1 MARVVSGPY
10 VGFSGSID
18 GITYYQVN
26 GVTYAKKKN
35 KKSTLPRTAGQRST
49 ESKMGIAVKF
59 MPPFEEIANVGY
71 QYVAKSKGWST
82 HNAMLSFILKKA
94 ITGKPGKWQVNFK
107 KLLITQGGL
116 ASAKTNAV
124 EMTTDGILFN
134 WSDDTGR
141 GMSHH
146 SDQVIMLAYF
156 PQLKEVVVKIG
167 GAARS
172 ASQDLLSLAG
182 VEKGYSAEI
191 FISFIADDHS
201 DMANSIYLGQLNW

>member
-1 MARVVSGPY
+1 MALVVSGPY
-10 VGFSGSID
+10 LGFSGTID
-18 GITYYQVN
+18 GITYYQRN
-26 GVTYAKKKN
+26 GKTYAKKKN
-35 KKSTLPRTAGQRST
+35 KKSTIPRTEGQKST
-49 ESKMGIAVKF
+49 ESKMGIVAKF
-59 MPPFEEIANVGY
+59 MPPFEEVAKVGY
-71 QYVAKSKGWST
+71 QHVAKSNGWST
-82 HNAMLSFILKKA
+82 HNAMVSHTLKKA
-94 ITGKPGKWQVNFK
+94 MKGKPGKWQVNLK
-107 KLLITQGGL
+107 KLLITQGNL

-124 EMTTDGILFN
+124 EMTADGVLFN

-156 PQLKEVVVKIG
+156 PKLKEVAVKIG

-172 ASQDLLSLAG
+172 ARQDLLSLAG